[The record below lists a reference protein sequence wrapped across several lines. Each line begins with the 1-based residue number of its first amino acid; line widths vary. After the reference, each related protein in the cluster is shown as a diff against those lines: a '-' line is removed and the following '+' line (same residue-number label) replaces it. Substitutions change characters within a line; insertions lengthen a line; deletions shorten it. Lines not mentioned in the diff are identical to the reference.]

1 MKKLFTLVFAA
12 FAAVSVFAQSR
23 TTLWE
28 GEQTMDAGWPNVEV
42 SLSNL
47 TTAKAGD
54 YIVVTTSKVD
64 ASINASWQWGSQ
76 VMLKVNSAAN
86 GKWEDMAGTSAV
98 GLKEPGEAKFEITD
112 KILEQ
117 FKKATNFYVQG
128 MCVVVSKVEF
138 ESSVATTSTQIW
150 SGECVFGNWA
160 DGFSVSA
167 EKFANASAGDVLE
180 FVYTT
185 DTETTEKWWQFKTI
199 FADTQEVLSSNKDE
213 LNEYDCATVASGST
227 SYKIVLNAEDIE
239 KLKVKGLFV
248 NGHYNIVT
256 AANLIQPVKNPST
269 GINNASVVAPAA
281 KNAPV
286 YNLAGQQVNASYKG
300 VVIQNG
306 KKYVQK

>member
-64 ASINASWQWGSQ
+64 ASINASWEWGCQ
-76 VMLKVNSAAN
+76 VFLKVNSGAN
-86 GKWEDMAGTSAV
+86 NGWEDMAGTSAV
-98 GLKEPGEAKFEITD
+98 GFKEPGEAKFEITD

-128 MCVVVSKVEF
+128 MCVVVFKVEF
-138 ESSVATTSTQIW
+138 ESSVATTSSQIW
-150 SGECVFGNWA
+150 SGECVFGSWES
-160 DGFSVSA
+160 GFSVPA

-185 DTETTEKWWQFKTI
+185 DPETTEKWWQFKTI
-199 FADTQEVLSSNKDE
+199 FAGTQEALSSNKSD

-227 SYKIVLNAEDIE
+227 SYKIVLNAEDIA
-239 KLKVKGLFV
+239 KLKVTGLFV

-256 AANLIQPVKNPST
+256 AVNLIQPVKDPST
-269 GINNASVVAPAA
+269 GINNALVAPTA
-281 KNAPV
+281 KNAKV